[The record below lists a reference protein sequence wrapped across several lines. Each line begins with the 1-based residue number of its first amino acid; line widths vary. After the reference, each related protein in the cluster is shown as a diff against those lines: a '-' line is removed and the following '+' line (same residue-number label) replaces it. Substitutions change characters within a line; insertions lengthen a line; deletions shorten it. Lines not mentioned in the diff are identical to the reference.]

1 MTEKVRKVVDT
12 IKEAFAVF
20 DAMEL
25 PMEERECTLS
35 YDAAMAIVDGF
46 EQLKSAQ
53 PQWISV
59 EERLPT
65 KDDASAGG
73 LVLCICCDENGKPM
87 MKEMHAWHWSV
98 VKDFPDCFTHWM
110 PLPEVPKEE

>member
-59 EERLPT
+59 EERLPENDACYLVFVS
-65 KDDASAGG
+65 DDIKPEFAYYYGDG
-73 LVLCICCDENGKPM
+73 EWLTPDLENLTRF
-87 MKEMHAWHWSV
+87 V
-98 VKDFPDCFTHWM
+98 THWM
-110 PLPEVPKEE
+110 PLPSVEELNDS